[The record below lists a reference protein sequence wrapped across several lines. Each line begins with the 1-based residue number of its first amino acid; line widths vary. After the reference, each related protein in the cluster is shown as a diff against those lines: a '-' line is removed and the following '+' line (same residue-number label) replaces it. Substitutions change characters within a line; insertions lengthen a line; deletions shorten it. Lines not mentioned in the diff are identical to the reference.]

1 MESNDRLWERKHM
14 VETIIDLCN
23 DSLEMHPLLGSLYDK
38 GYFKDRYARTL
49 EEKMSWM
56 ALLDLKD
63 RLETRNRL
71 PDTVDGMLRDIIKK
85 ECGKEALKYLGM
97 TKTEEYSFK
106 WYKASGLSGKMA
118 RKYLKSSHLA
128 ERAALNEQAIEL
140 VREAARYEKMAGL
153 IPVVPKYHPNK
164 IRNMFRNKDV
174 EDPFPYPY
182 ITEND
187 VKEMEERLDTM
198 MKNGNT
204 ANLTSRVHDMLAE
217 RNAVRDHLS
226 FYVVSAERLG
236 YEDPM
241 ECMQDQFGK
250 KLTEDTLLRGL
261 VIGEKIGLEEHPDLH
276 MLVFCVQQALDEE
289 FNRRAID
296 KALTTGQLTP
306 EETQGLDSIDSKHIG
321 AVMRATS
328 GQPREAVIQA
338 LRDRNDLLKL
348 CRDLDTTNISDVQ
361 IGKDGEKVTR
371 TEDVVFNQPG
381 TIYEK
386 FGPVSDRMMADI
398 MKEASASRNLGAAAR
413 MSTNT
418 SLLQSGMF
426 AEAIRGALIKNL
438 TENFATLPEKDRKQL
453 IDAANRTAGMGETAN
468 PFLTSVALAVLK
480 NSGNENLIRAQ
491 QAPFDSP
498 RNNNS
503 PGRPIT
509 QESIQRAYAQILGG
523 RTL

>member
-1 MESNDRLWERKHM
+1 
-14 VETIIDLCN
+14 
-23 DSLEMHPLLGSLYDK
+23 
-38 GYFKDRYARTL
+38 
-49 EEKMSWM
+49 
-56 ALLDLKD
+56 
-63 RLETRNRL
+63 
-71 PDTVDGMLRDIIKK
+71 
-85 ECGKEALKYLGM
+85 
-97 TKTEEYSFK
+97 
-106 WYKASGLSGKMA
+106 
-118 RKYLKSSHLA
+118 
-128 ERAALNEQAIEL
+128 
-140 VREAARYEKMAGL
+140 
-153 IPVVPKYHPNK
+153 
-164 IRNMFRNKDV
+164 
-174 EDPFPYPY
+174 
-182 ITEND
+182 
-187 VKEMEERLDTM
+187 
-198 MKNGNT
+198 
-204 ANLTSRVHDMLAE
+204 
-217 RNAVRDHLS
+217 
-226 FYVVSAERLG
+226 
-236 YEDPM
+236 
-241 ECMQDQFGK
+241 
-250 KLTEDTLLRGL
+250 
-261 VIGEKIGLEEHPDLH
+261 

-321 AVMRATS
+321 AVLRATS

-398 MKEASASRNLGAAAR
+398 MKEASANRNLGAAAR
-413 MSTNT
+413 MSSST

-426 AEAIRGALIKNL
+426 AESIRSALIKNL

-453 IDAANRTAGMGETAN
+453 IDAANRNAGMGESAN

-491 QAPFDSP
+491 QASFDAP

-509 QESIQRAYAQILGG
+509 QESILRAYAQTLGG